1 MSGLDWYDPR
11 AVAKPPPPATPPAT
25 PPGLCAKESRATGAK
40 QRPKPPMQR
49 PEKVQEE
56 SSTSDASSATKLCA
70 GPEKVEASDAE
81 TASGA
86 SADSPGDKVAAG
98 AQAEPE
104 PGLPGA
110 TEGRDLNVLEVARSV
125 DEATRAKE
133 QLARDS
139 IVRARDEV
147 QARKAALQAQMRE
160 KELQLLEE
168 ERRLAGLEQELK
180 TGCSLAEQKRVQ
192 DLRTAI
198 ESRGR
203 AVRTLE
209 REVSSKKDAMQR
221 ATDAY
226 VEAEE
231 RLADAKSSM
240 KKLEEEM
247 LEIILTTGKA
257 KDARLTDLLMKV
269 PEVEKVEEMPA

>member
-1 MSGLDWYDPR
+1 MAGSGVSGLDWYDPR
-11 AVAKPPPPATPPAT
+11 AVAKPPPPPAT
-25 PPGLCAKESRATGAK
+25 APAPPTLAKESRATGAK
-40 QRPKPPMQR
+40 QRPKPPSTPKT
-49 PEKVQEE
+49 PEKVQQKQSEE
-56 SSTSDASSATKLCA
+56 ATTPEASEAKDPEGTGKDNDVGSSGTKDAGSDAA
-70 GPEKVEASDAE
+70 V
-81 TASGA
+81 
-86 SADSPGDKVAAG
+86 
-98 AQAEPE
+98 
-104 PGLPGA
+104 
-110 TEGRDLNVLEVARSV
+110 EGRDLNVLEVARSV

-160 KELQLLEE
+160 KELQLMEE

-180 TGCSLAEQKRVQ
+180 TGCSLAEQKKVQ

-209 REVSSKKDAMQR
+209 REVSSKKDTMQR

-226 VEAEE
+226 IEAEE
-231 RLADAKSSM
+231 RLACAKHSM

-247 LEIILTTGKA
+247 LEIILSSGKE

-269 PEVEKVEEMPA
+269 PEVEKIDQG